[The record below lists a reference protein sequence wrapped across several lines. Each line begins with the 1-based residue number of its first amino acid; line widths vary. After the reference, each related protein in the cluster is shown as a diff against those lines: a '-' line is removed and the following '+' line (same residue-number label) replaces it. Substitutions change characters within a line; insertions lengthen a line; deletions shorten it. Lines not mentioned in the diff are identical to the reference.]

1 MCILIIGLLQ
11 LTTIYLFICFFKI
24 NYPSKKY
31 QNEERSLKNLAIIIM
46 IIIIMTDSDN
56 YYIKKFNKF

>member
-1 MCILIIGLLQ
+1 MHINNWTFAIDHN
-11 LTTIYLFICFFKI
+11 LFICFFKI